1 MEWSMGEAW
10 ADEEPA
16 AVRAAGSVEQTRERI
31 FRLGAQAL
39 SDPELLCVAWGASAR
54 ATGAKQEAEALLN
67 RCGGLK
73 ALLQAEPMELK
84 GLPGMGPRRAAQVLA
99 AMELGRR
106 AQRTLDR
113 RPRLRTARE
122 IHAYLM
128 PVLGALRR
136 EVFHV
141 LCFNARNV
149 LVHDI
154 RVAEGTMN
162 TCPVDPRE
170 VFAAALVSRATAI
183 VLAHN
188 HPSGDPEPSV
198 QDVGLTRHLIA
209 GARLINVKVLDHL
222 VVGDG
227 AFVSMLERGL
237 LPEPERGTAWEWNAA
252 QGGG

>member
-1 MEWSMGEAW
+1 MEWRMGEAW
-10 ADEEPA
+10 ADEVA
-16 AVRAAGSVEQTRERI
+16 AEARAAGSGEQARERL

-39 SDPELLCVAWGASAR
+39 TEPELLCVAWGASPR
-54 ATGAKQEAEALLN
+54 AQGTHEEAEALL
-67 RCGGLK
+67 RHCGGLK
-73 ALLQAEPMELK
+73 ALLQAEPVELS
-84 GLPGMGPRRAAQVLA
+84 GMPGMGPRRAAQVLA
-99 AMELGRR
+99 ALELGRR
-106 AQRTLDR
+106 AQRTQER

-122 IHAYLM
+122 IHAYLT

-162 TCPVDPRE
+162 MCPVDPRE

-198 QDVGLTRHLIA
+198 HDVGLTRHLVA